1 VLSKMPKVTPD
12 QFVNKWKTN
21 LKSATS
27 YIRDGVNAVTESP
40 TAKAAAQQDKWFTNL
55 QAAKDAGKWK
65 DGLNNV
71 SLDYW
76 KQRMAGVGVN
86 RISDGVN
93 NADVVMND
101 FASKLLAHE
110 ASLQATVRAKPNKTI
125 DDSVARAEAW
135 IRGMHGWSYV
145 KPKR

>member
-1 VLSKMPKVTPD
+1 MPKVTPD

-40 TAKAAAQQDKWFTNL
+40 TAKAAAQQDKWFDNL
-55 QAAKDAGKWK
+55 TAAKNAGKWK

-76 KQRMAGVGVN
+76 KQRMTTVGVN

-101 FASKLLAHE
+101 FAAKLLQKVGD
-110 ASLQATVRAKPNKTI
+110 LQQVIRAKPNKTI

-135 IRGMHGWSYV
+135 IRGMNAWSYV